1 MILAVVIV
9 PLTASAD
16 TAKPAPAAPKLD
28 HEARVWVVEKEA
40 PSLDKTVRL
49 TPAPLPAVKN
59 K

>member
-9 PLTASAD
+9 PAAAGAD
-16 TAKPAPAAPKLD
+16 AAKPAAAAPKLD
-28 HEARVWVVEKEA
+28 HEARLFVVEKEA

-49 TPAPLPAVKN
+49 TPAPRPAVKN